1 MHDQANEVDNAEVGS
16 SDGGAPPEGPSS
28 AHDDGRRSL
37 SRRSLSRRLALG
49 GLATAAGATLTAVAR
64 GTAAAQTA
72 TTGPEGTVVA
82 TGTAAPQGTAV
93 ATGNP
98 SPASGTTTTTT
109 TLPPQRPTQADTAL
123 LGFAQSIELAA
134 SQLYAQAVPTLTSKL
149 APTVSAFRDNHQLYG
164 EQLGGMLGRHAPGV
178 ANQTLVQQRS
188 AAFGASSESDVLRAM
203 YELEISLA
211 ASYSSVLGNLK
222 GTDGAALVASIQPI
236 EARQAVVLGQAL
248 NLPND
253 QLMPVLEGDEPGAT
267 VLTPAQYP
275 VAG

>member
-1 MHDQANEVDNAEVGS
+1 V
-16 SDGGAPPEGPSS
+16 
-28 AHDDGRRSL
+28 
-37 SRRSLSRRLALG
+37 SRRLALG
-49 GLATAAGATLTAVAR
+49 GLATAAGATLTAVAK
-64 GTAAAQTA
+64 GAAAAQTA

-82 TGTAAPQGTAV
+82 TGTAAPA
-93 ATGNP
+93 A
-98 SPASGTTTTTT
+98 GTTTTST
-109 TLPPQRPTQADTAL
+109 TLPPQRPTDTDTAL

-134 SQLYAQAVPTLTSKL
+134 SQLYAQAVPRLTTKL
-149 APTVSAFRDNHQLYG
+149 APTGSAFRDNHQLYA
-164 EQLGGMLGRHAPGV
+164 EQLGGMLGRRAPGV
-178 ANQTLVQQRS
+178 ANQTLVQERS
-188 AAFGASSESDVLRAM
+188 AAFGASSELEILRAM

-248 NLPND
+248 DLPND